1 MPNGLSDFLLSFDD
15 SIDRN
20 KNIKEDKK
28 VDKEN
33 DNKSIESNIKIV
45 KKEEP
50 TKKKEEIPIKKD
62 ISPLKEENINK
73 KEDIELELEKQK
85 EERRRFLQKI
95 EQTGTN
101 REHFN
106 AWIETYKKGLKSTKN
121 NKTVNKIKNGRF
133 RIKDNGNLEILPDFK
148 VETLDIKDV
157 FKSNWI

>member
-95 EQTGTN
+95 EQTGTK

-148 VETLDIKDV
+148 VETLDIKDI

>member
-95 EQTGTN
+95 EQTGTK

-106 AWIETYKKGLKSTKN
+106 TWIETYKKGLKSTKN